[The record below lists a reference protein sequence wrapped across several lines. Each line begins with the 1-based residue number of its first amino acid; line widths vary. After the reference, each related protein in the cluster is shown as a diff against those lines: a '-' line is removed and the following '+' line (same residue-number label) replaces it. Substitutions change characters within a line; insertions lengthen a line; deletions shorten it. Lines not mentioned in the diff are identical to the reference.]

1 MMTDS
6 VMNETA
12 NAQRVERGTKR
23 CVADAWKIVVFQWRT
38 YLRAMA
44 AYSMVA
50 GIGLTL
56 FIYICGIVAR
66 ETLLPMYLLVK
77 SGEKA
82 EDVWNFY
89 APSMVEWGVP
99 LLACL
104 LWWVAHVLWRSAVMS
119 QTEHWAMHG
128 SWPTGCFTL
137 RRSVFGRWRRLLLFD
152 AVASVVGLLL
162 MAVVLFLVLKS
173 SWWSVAPLL
182 LLVLFLLWAAV
193 ARLHFAFRATSVL
206 KSYVAVMKDGARRL
220 GSVLLLLVITGAV
233 MLPITLMF
241 AFPYAVPEGNATY
254 DAIGQIMGDAPAL
267 PAYFYWLYPLIG
279 VVVGSFFYLVRGW
292 QPLVLA
298 LRFLPYRRE
307 ERHQKN

>member
-1 MMTDS
+1 MTNNAI
-6 VMNETA
+6 NEMA
-12 NAQRVERGTKR
+12 NARRVERGTKR
-23 CVADAWKIVVFQWRT
+23 CIADAWKIIVFQWRV

-44 AYSMVA
+44 AYSVVA

-56 FIYICGIVAR
+56 FIYMCGRVAR
-66 ETLLPMYLLVK
+66 ETLLPMYLLVQ
-77 SGEKA
+77 SGEKVA
-82 EDVWNFY
+82 DVWSFY
-89 APSMVEWGVP
+89 APSMVEWGMP
-99 LLACL
+99 LLFCL
-104 LWWVAHVLWRSAVMS
+104 LWWGAHVLWRSALLS
-119 QTEHWAMHG
+119 QAEHWAMHG
-128 SWPTGCFTL
+128 CWPAGCFPL

-162 MAVVLFLVLKS
+162 MAVVLLLVLKS
-173 SWWSVAPLL
+173 SWWSVAPVV

-206 KSYVAVMKDGARRL
+206 KSYVAVVKDGARRL

-267 PAYFYWLYPLIG
+267 PPYFYWLYPLVG
-279 VVVGSFFYLVRGW
+279 MVVGSFFYLVRGW

-307 ERHQKN
+307 EKHQKD

>member
-1 MMTDS
+1 MTDS
-6 VMNETA
+6 VMNETV

-56 FIYICGIVAR
+56 FIYICGMVAR

-99 LLACL
+99 LLFCL
-104 LWWVAHVLWRSAVMS
+104 LWWGAHVLWRSALLS
-119 QTEHWAMHG
+119 QAEHWAMHG
-128 SWPTGCFTL
+128 CWPTGWFSL
-137 RRSVFGRWRRLLLFD
+137 RRLIFGRWCRLLLFD
-152 AVASVVGLLL
+152 VVASVCVLLL
-162 MAVVLFLVLKS
+162 LAASLLLVMKT
-173 SWWSVAPLL
+173 SWWSVVPAV
-182 LLVLFLLWAAV
+182 LLVLFLLWIVV
-193 ARLHFAFRATSVL
+193 ARMHFAYHAMSVPMA
-206 KSYVAVMKDGARRL
+206 YVAVLKDKAHRL
-220 GSVLLLLVITGAV
+220 GSVMLLLVITGVV

-241 AFPYAVPEGNATY
+241 AFPYAVPECNATY
-254 DAIGQIMGDAPAL
+254 DAIGQIVGDAPAL
-267 PAYFYWLYPLIG
+267 PPYFYWLYPLIG
-279 VVVGSFFYLVRGW
+279 MMVGSLFYLVRGW

-298 LRFLPYRRE
+298 LRFLPYHKKE
-307 ERHQKN
+307 KA